1 MDVIHP
7 NDPAEDLDAVKV
19 VHGEHGAPL
28 VHVAEEAKALT
39 LAVIVVANEVNV
51 NLR

>member
-7 NDPAEDLDAVKV
+7 NDPAEDLDAVEV
-19 VHGEHGAPL
+19 VHGEHSTPL